1 MLQACLD
8 GAVVSLLESCP
19 TVIARYS
26 LPVATPQGCSL
37 PGGAFWQST
46 TVQPQKLLNCVFL
59 WECCEC

>member
-26 LPVATPQGCSL
+26 LPVATPLPVALSL
-37 PGGAFWQST
+37 EGLSGRA
-46 TVQPQKLLNCVFL
+46 QPHSLRSC
-59 WECCEC
+59 